1 MFRGLQVF
9 VSGIALAGFTLA
21 GAAAASA
28 QEAAKPAPALT
39 LDGDAA
45 VITILIKADKTADF
59 DSVLAKYKEALSKSD
74 NATRKSQLAG
84 MKFFKGAATAQ
95 GVPYIIVVDPV
106 VKGEEYDITRIVNEV
121 FPSEVQA
128 VFQKYKDSF
137 AGRGIAP
144 LTKVQ

>member
-1 MFRGLQVF
+1 MLRGLQVF
-9 VSGIALAGFTLA
+9 VSGIALAGITLA
-21 GAAAASA
+21 GAAVASA
-28 QEAAKPAPALT
+28 QEAKPAPALT

-59 DSVLAKYKEALSKSD
+59 ESVVAKYKEALEKSE
-74 NATRKSQLAG
+74 NAVRKQQLAG

-106 VKGEEYDITRIVNEV
+106 VKGEEYDITRVVTEV
-121 FPSEVQA
+121 FPVEVQA
-128 VFQKYKDSF
+128 VYQKYKDSF
-137 AGRGIAP
+137 AGRGITA